1 MLCGWPPTFAHLVVI
16 YRATM
21 FLSVVTSMGHSD
33 IVTDFH
39 ISRMAP
45 SAYLRLK
52 GLAHIRNVFMSLKTA
67 FAAVLKA
74 MRAGKGLTQR
84 NLAEVSSR
92 TYVSK
97 LERGQSSP
105 TLEMIMALSGP
116 LSVNPLTL
124 VAITL
129 SAESGQSVDALL
141 RRTQAELADLAQDG
155 VLKNL
160 TLSSDD
166 ELLPPRAS
174 VKSSNPPPPMKSQQV
189 EFCFA
194 D

>member
-1 MLCGWPPTFAHLVVI
+1 MT
-16 YRATM
+16 
-21 FLSVVTSMGHSD
+21 
-33 IVTDFH
+33 
-39 ISRMAP
+39 
-45 SAYLRLK
+45 LK
-52 GLAHIRNVFMSLKTA
+52 NA

-105 TLEMIMALSGP
+105 TLEMINALSGP
-116 LSVNPLTL
+116 LHVNPLTL

-129 SAESGQSVDALL
+129 STESGQAVDALL
-141 RRTQAELADLAQDG
+141 RRTQEDLAVLAKEG

-160 TLSSDD
+160 DISSGGD
-166 ELLPPRAS
+166 
-174 VKSSNPPPPMKSQQV
+174 SSAPSSSIEISSHHLAMKSQQV

-194 D
+194 E

>member
-1 MLCGWPPTFAHLVVI
+1 
-16 YRATM
+16 
-21 FLSVVTSMGHSD
+21 
-33 IVTDFH
+33 
-39 ISRMAP
+39 
-45 SAYLRLK
+45 
-52 GLAHIRNVFMSLKTA
+52 MSLKIA

-97 LERGQSSP
+97 LERAQSSP
-105 TLEMIMALSGP
+105 TLEMITALSGP

-129 SAESGQSVDALL
+129 CAESGQSVNALL
-141 RRTQAELADLAQDG
+141 RRTQEELSDLAHEG
-155 VLKNL
+155 VLKSL
-160 TLSSDD
+160 AISTGD
-166 ELLPPRAS
+166 ELVVPRPPSKPAS
-174 VKSSNPPPPMKSQQV
+174 HLSTTKSQQV

>member
-1 MLCGWPPTFAHLVVI
+1 
-16 YRATM
+16 
-21 FLSVVTSMGHSD
+21 
-33 IVTDFH
+33 
-39 ISRMAP
+39 
-45 SAYLRLK
+45 
-52 GLAHIRNVFMSLKTA
+52 MSLKNA

-105 TLEMIMALSGP
+105 TLEMITALSGA
-116 LSVNPLTL
+116 LSVSPLTL

-129 SAESGQSVDALL
+129 CAESGQSVNALL
-141 RRTQAELADLAQDG
+141 RRTQEELTDLAHEG

-160 TLSSDD
+160 AISSCD
-166 ELLPPRAS
+166 ELLVPRPS
-174 VKSSNPPPPMKSQQV
+174 NKPSSKGSATNDLQV

-194 D
+194 E